1 MGKHYKR
8 FVSHRHLELS
18 LFLLNIP
25 KQNKKTKKTKQNKT
39 KQNKTKN
46 KKNKNKKQ
54 VQLKSKISCKQMGC
68 SRYWVNEN
76 TIEKIR
82 HHYFYY

>member
-1 MGKHYKR
+1 MGKHYRR

-18 LFLLNIP
+18 LFFIEH
-25 KQNKKTKKTKQNKT
+25 TKK
-39 KQNKTKN
+39 
-46 KKNKNKKQ
+46 KKKKKKYI
-54 VQLKSKISCKQMGC
+54 QLTSNISCKQMGC

-82 HHYFYY
+82 YHYFYY